1 MYLKGIC
8 LRKIV
13 SLLRRSKTGQ
23 VMASPLQQEQCQ
35 QGLSRQFY
43 LSGLPPR

>member
-23 VMASPLQQEQCQ
+23 AMALPLRQEPCQ

-43 LSGLPPR
+43 LSGREAR